1 MLKDLL
7 ETRNVVKIASG
18 AGTEDAEYIYKLVR
32 LYSLAGVQYF
42 DISAHAESVIAAR
55 RAIKDSGTSNKVY
68 INCSMGIPGDPH
80 ADKAKISHNQCIHCG
95 KCFRVCKND
104 AIIEDN
110 SDLLHS
116 KYMVNYKR
124 CIGCGQC
131 AKVCPTKAATM
142 FSASRPVEDIV
153 PELIPHGVD
162 SLELHMAGD
171 IEYGMAQWHKLEENY
186 KGILS
191 VHINRTV
198 CSDQM
203 LKKML
208 DEIVYNREPYSTT
221 IQADG
226 LSMSGDDG
234 SEITL
239 QALAIAQIVDMQK
252 YPAYLISSGGTNSK
266 TATYMKEFKIKFDGI
281 AYGTY
286 ARNIVKKYFNIP
298 GFFDNPS
305 LVQEA
310 VQVIKSHIFY

>member
-1 MLKDLL
+1 MLKDYLAK
-7 ETRNVVKIASG
+7 RNVVKIASG

-32 LYSLAGVQYF
+32 IYTIAGVPYF
-42 DISAHAESVIAAR
+42 DISAHPESVIAAR
-55 RAIKDSGTSNKVY
+55 KAIKDSGVQNEVY

-80 ADKAKISHNQCIHCG
+80 ADKAKIDPV
-95 KCFRVCKND
+95 KCRNCDICYKACKNE
-104 AIIEDN
+104 AILKDYTYFI
-110 SDLLHS
+110 
-116 KYMVNYKR
+116 NYKR
-124 CIGCGQC
+124 CIGCGYC
-131 AKVCPTKAATM
+131 AKKCPNKAITM
-142 FSASRPVEDIV
+142 YSASRPVEDIV

-171 IEYGMAQWHKLEENY
+171 IEYGMMQWKKLEENF

-203 LKKML
+203 LTKML
-208 DEIVYNREPYSTT
+208 DEIIYSREPYTTT

-266 TATYMKEFKIKFDGI
+266 TAGYMKDFKINYDGI

-286 ARNIVKKYFNIP
+286 ARNLVKKYLHSP
-298 GFFDNPS
+298 DFFEHPR
-305 LVQEA
+305 LVNEA
-310 VQVIKSHIFY
+310 VSLIRKYIFGEVSIV